1 MAEGTKDAMILIST
15 SWQALGRAIQRN
27 PETLICDCTVVTLF
41 ASFFIEAN
49 LNYII
54 EKLNMKKEMIKF
66 LNNNQYPGLQDKLGW
81 FYNKFIGRNKA
92 RTKQELYDK
101 GIKPKLRRR
110 YPGFAALYRFR
121 NDLSLGVINNTAR
134 SLPKVVK
141 LRQQAKDI
149 VDDLFDVALRAGYS
163 IPRDTTY
170 QEAIQ

>member
-1 MAEGTKDAMILIST
+1 MVL
-15 SWQALGRAIQRN
+15 
-27 PETLICDCTVVTLF
+27 
-41 ASFFIEAN
+41 
-49 LNYII
+49 
-54 EKLNMKKEMIKF
+54 
-66 LNNNQYPGLQDKLGW
+66 
-81 FYNKFIGRNKA
+81 NKFIGRNKA

-101 GIKPKLRRR
+101 GIKRKLRRR

-121 NDLSLGVINNTAR
+121 NDLSHGVINNTAR